1 LQDFPRV
8 SIVVLNWNGWKDTIE
23 CLESLWKINY
33 PFFDIVVVDNHSDD
47 ESIKEIREYIVSKL
61 GSGLNYGQKH
71 YFKLKEYSETE
82 LLMKNSQEKSN
93 QINFT
98 DREIVIL
105 KSLKNTGFAGGNNLG
120 IVYALKFLDPD
131 YLLLLNNDTLV
142 EKDFLEKMLE
152 MGESYK
158 DIGVIGPKTCYYPQK
173 NLINSAG
180 ADMVWHLGLALNRGI
195 GDVDQGQYDEPM
207 EVDSLLGA
215 CLLIKKD
222 LIEKIGLLDSRF
234 FLILEETDFCLRAQ
248 KAGYKVV
255 YDPES
260 KIYHKEGFSGSM
272 SPLGMYYLYR
282 NRLIIMKKHL
292 KSPESKIYP
301 YYIFLRAMADFVIYK
316 FQGESD
322 LSEAVING
330 YNAGRKYLRS

>member
-1 LQDFPRV
+1 MQDFPRI

-33 PFFDIVVVDNHSDD
+33 PFFDIVVVDNHSED
-47 ESIKEIREYIVSKL
+47 ESIKEIREYLVSKL
-61 GSGLNYGQKH
+61 GSGLNYGLNH
-71 YFKLKEYSETE
+71 YFKFREYSETE
-82 LLMKNSQEKSN
+82 LLMKNNSHKKSDKTS
-93 QINFT
+93 NFP

-120 IVYALKFLDPD
+120 IGYAIKFLDPD

-142 EKDFLEKMLE
+142 EEDFLERMVE
-152 MGESYK
+152 MGESYD
-158 DIGVIGPKTCYYPQK
+158 DIGIIGPKTCYYHQK
-173 NLINSAG
+173 NRINSAG
-180 ADMVWHLGLALNRGI
+180 AEMVWHLGLALNRGI
-195 GDVDQGQYDEPM
+195 GDIDEGQYDTPM

-215 CLLIKKD
+215 CLLIKTP
-222 LIEKIGLLDSRF
+222 LIKKIGMMDSRF

-260 KIYHKEGFSGSM
+260 KIYHKEGFSGSL

-292 KSPESKIYP
+292 KSPESNIYP
-301 YYIFLRAMADFVIYK
+301 YYIFMRALADFLLYR
-316 FQGESD
+316 FRGERD
-322 LSEAVING
+322 LSQAVIDG
-330 YNAGRKYLRS
+330 YNAGRKY

>member
-1 LQDFPRV
+1 MQDFPRV

-82 LLMKNSQEKSN
+82 LLMKTSEEKPD

-152 MGESYK
+152 MGESYE

-215 CLLIKKD
+215 CLLIKTE

>member
-1 LQDFPRV
+1 MQDFPRV

-82 LLMKNSQEKSN
+82 LLMKNSQEKSD
-93 QINFT
+93 QINFV

-152 MGESYK
+152 MGESYE

-215 CLLIKKD
+215 CLLIKTE